1 MVLYGCNDI
10 RFEIMYKWE
19 LFCLLSKYIL
29 YTIYKLHISPALIMG
44 LRNMNGNPWD
54 FIIMVISGQRG
65 VFNYWILVND
75 S

>member
-1 MVLYGCNDI
+1 MGT
-10 RFEIMYKWE
+10 
-19 LFCLLSKYIL
+19 IL
-29 YTIYKLHISPALIMG
+29 PVKQIYTITIYKLHISPASIMG

>member
-1 MVLYGCNDI
+1 
-10 RFEIMYKWE
+10 
-19 LFCLLSKYIL
+19 
-29 YTIYKLHISPALIMG
+29 MG